1 MEITYYVIKF
11 VSDLLWQ
18 VGGFLLV
25 LRFPPS
31 IKLTAIN
38 NWNAVESGVKH
49 LNPNPRPQK
58 KWENI
63 VFHPQLLRPWIILSK
78 VICMFV
84 CLMVFN
90 ATFNNISVIL
100 WWSVLLVEKT
110 NDLPQV
116 TYKLYVVH
124 SKVVMTTDT

>member
-1 MEITYYVIKF
+1 M
-11 VSDLLWQ
+11 LLK
-18 VGGFLLV
+18 VALNT
-25 LRFPPS
+25 
-31 IKLTAIN
+31 LT
-38 NWNAVESGVKH
+38 H
-49 LNPNPRPQK
+49 NPRPQK

-63 VFHPQLLRPWIILSK
+63 IFHPLLLRPWIILSK

-116 TYKLYVVH
+116 TYKLYH
-124 SKVVMTTDT
+124 IMLYSKVVMTTDT

>member
-49 LNPNPRPQK
+49 LNPNPRPPK

-116 TYKLYVVH
+116 TYKLYH
-124 SKVVMTTDT
+124 IMLYTQKL